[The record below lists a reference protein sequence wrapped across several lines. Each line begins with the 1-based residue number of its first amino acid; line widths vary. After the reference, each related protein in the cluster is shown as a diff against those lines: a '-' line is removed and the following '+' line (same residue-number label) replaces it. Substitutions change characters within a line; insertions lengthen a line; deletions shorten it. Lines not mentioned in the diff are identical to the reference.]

1 MSNRALSPVVAIVF
15 LLVVTLVLAGT
26 IGAVSIRSVSLHE
39 PKQVAIDLTADAATN
54 RLTFA
59 HRAGES
65 LDVENIDLEI
75 RVNGEPLASQ
85 PPVPFFSADGFH
97 AGPTGPF
104 NSASDSTWR
113 SGEVATL
120 ELAGTNAPLLEP
132 GDEVVVRIVENG
144 ALVAEI
150 ETAVQ

>member
-1 MSNRALSPVVAIVF
+1 MSNRALSPVVAVVF

-65 LDVENIDLEI
+65 LDVESIDLEI